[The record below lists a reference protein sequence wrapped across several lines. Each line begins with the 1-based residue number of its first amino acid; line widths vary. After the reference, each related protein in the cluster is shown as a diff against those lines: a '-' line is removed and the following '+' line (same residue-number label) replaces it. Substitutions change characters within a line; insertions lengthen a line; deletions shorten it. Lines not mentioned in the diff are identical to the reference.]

1 MMALP
6 FFCFYTKSSVM
17 NGSRKRVI
25 VGAGAALENAMFLPG
40 RKTYDFVL
48 SSKRQESFLESTQ
61 QGVAVE
67 HHSSHSTDDF
77 LTSFIFKDFRIKVMF

>member
-1 MMALP
+1 
-6 FFCFYTKSSVM
+6 M

-48 SSKRQESFLESTQ
+48 SSKRQESFILYVTKPTFSN
-61 QGVAVE
+61 VF
-67 HHSSHSTDDF
+67 S
-77 LTSFIFKDFRIKVMF
+77 